1 MMVLQHTYSDRRHLN
16 AESNQSNGTETL
28 QPSPEMVE
36 DVFAKWD
43 SPEEGMTVRSLLF
56 IL

>member
-1 MMVLQHTYSDRRHLN
+1 MVLQHTYSDRRHLN